1 MAKLLFKNVI
11 GEFEFSENC
20 QLVGKIKGKSG
31 LDSPNEGQRK
41 KILASF
47 KQNKFYPEFYK
58 ENLRLTKE
66 AIRTSGKD
74 DIIIVQA
81 IKSIKELERIRN
93 ILLNRMR
100 DWYGYHNPELARNIG
115 NQEKM
120 VELILKKDRK
130 TLLKEMKINEKDSI
144 GIEFSKEDLNE
155 INQICKEIQ
164 NIEKLKGE
172 QEKYL
177 EKIMRNIMPNTTEI
191 ATPLIGAELIELA
204 GSMRNLMEMPS
215 STVQLLGAEKSLF
228 RHIRN
233 KKNLAPKY
241 GIIFN
246 HPLLQNADMDNK
258 GKIAR
263 LLAGKINI
271 AVKVDF
277 FKGKSVGDRL
287 KKEINEKIKEIEK
300 KI

>member
-1 MAKLLFKNVI
+1 MAKLLFKNVL

-20 QLVGKIKGKSG
+20 QLVGKVKSNSG
-31 LDSPNEGQRK
+31 LESHDEDQRK
-41 KILASF
+41 KILAGF
-47 KQNKFYPEFYK
+47 KQNKFYSEFYK

-66 AIRTSGKD
+66 AIRNSGKE

-81 IKSIKELERIRN
+81 IKSVKDLERIRN

-100 DWYGYHNPELARNIG
+100 DWYGYHNPEFIRKIG

-120 VELILKKDRK
+120 VDLILKKDRK

-164 NIEKLKGE
+164 NIDKLKNE

-177 EKIMRNIMPNTTEI
+177 EKIMRELMPNTAEI
-191 ATPLIGAELIELA
+191 ATPLLGAELIELA
-204 GSMRNLMEMPS
+204 GSMRKLMEMPS

-246 HPLLQNADMDNK
+246 HPLLQNADNDNK

-271 AVKVDF
+271 AVKVDY
-277 FKGKSVGDRL
+277 FKGKFVADKL
-287 KKEINEKIKEIEK
+287 MKEIKEKIKDIEK
-300 KI
+300 K